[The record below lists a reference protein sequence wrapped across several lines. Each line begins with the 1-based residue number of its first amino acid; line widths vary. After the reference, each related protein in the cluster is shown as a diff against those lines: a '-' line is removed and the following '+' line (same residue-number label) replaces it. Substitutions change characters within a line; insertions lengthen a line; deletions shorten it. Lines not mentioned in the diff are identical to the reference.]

1 MKKTLTILFM
11 LCCVFGVFA
20 QKDITYWNK
29 MANGTSEALIKHF
42 WGASFEGYEK
52 RYYFIMVAIFLIC
65 QQITIGHRHMQWM
78 FWWTRIC
85 VLVNRIIKNFFLC
98 GGKVC
103 PNIILPEK

>member
-42 WGASFEGYEK
+42 GELVLRATK
-52 RYYFIMVAIFLIC
+52 NAIILIMVAIFLIC

-78 FWWTRIC
+78 FW
-85 VLVNRIIKNFFLC
+85 
-98 GGKVC
+98 
-103 PNIILPEK
+103 